1 MKELISRSF
10 LLVLPVLIFC
20 ITVTAQRS
28 DEKGSAVV
36 WQDGDTATI
45 EATVTAQLVPGSQ
58 VGIKIYREESKVSKL
73 IANKENVAD
82 CDPAPATGDICKI
95 VTADGKL
102 QFRYRTAVGLGTA
115 KYELGY
121 FISDVKRGDIGQMI
135 RVNEMFAKDKPE
147 VRTLYKSE
155 RQEEFRTKIDGRPNG
170 EIKVTVQLAQAFDTL
185 SPEAQEYV
193 EGRIR
198 EMYLWLDPKTV
209 SPDGVATIRVE
220 PQSQAIPRNEPIVYK
235 VVAMRLAPTGAR
247 QMEGG
252 HMIDIILVTDKNFPV
267 GKYDLEVVFAKDAPR
282 ELAGRLL
289 NTQTG
294 TSIKKA
300 DMVTALTDKNM
311 GLRELKTNLDLAL
324 SYTSSVENVKVGTR
338 IVRQRTNNGVL
349 DLRFAPLLNYHRDA
363 DQANFFTPF
372 FIDAKISTGKI
383 GQKNLALN
391 RVLIGTEY
399 TRRWRPRKADGSGGE
414 NVYAFI
420 FRGINASDRDFKRA
434 EFKANFEFRP
444 WIYALNN
451 PLTARYV
458 EPFPDSVLIESNGK
472 KRIPCCSFGYQI
484 QPIVGVEAGRIYRSR
499 PVGFDIES
507 SQTNIRRAYVGID
520 MLFNLTKYM
529 NLKVTD
535 FFYVRGETP
544 LHRTRNY
551 FYSEVQAPLMI
562 SPTTSQ
568 SLFFSFE
575 SGQQPPFATPAVNTF
590 KFGYRIT
597 SNLFGINP

>member
-1 MKELISRSF
+1 MKELISRS
-10 LLVLPVLIFC
+10 LSLVLAVLIC
-20 ITVTAQRS
+20 CTLLNAQRA
-28 DEKGSAVV
+28 DEKAAAVV
-36 WQDGDTATI
+36 WQEGSTATI
-45 EATVTAQLVPGSQ
+45 EATITAQLVPGSQ
-58 VGIKIYREESKVSKL
+58 VGVKVYREESRVSKL
-73 IANKENVAD
+73 ILNKDNVPD
-82 CDPAPATGDICKI
+82 CGHAPALGEICK
-95 VTADGKL
+95 VVSDGDKL
-102 QFRYRTAVGLGTA
+102 QFRYRTAAGSGAA

-135 RVNEMFAKDKPE
+135 RVNEMFAKDKPA

-155 RQEEFRTKIDGRPNG
+155 RQEEFRTRIDGRPNG

-193 EGRIR
+193 DGRIR
-198 EMYLWLDPKTV
+198 EMYMWLDPKTV

-220 PQSQAIPRNEPIVYK
+220 PQTKALPNNEPLVYK

-247 QMEGG
+247 QTEGG
-252 HMIDIILVTDKNFPV
+252 HTIDIILVADKKFPV

-282 ELAGRLL
+282 ELGGRLL

-294 TSIKKA
+294 SSIRKA
-300 DMVTALTDKNM
+300 DPVTGLNDKNM
-311 GLRELKTNLDLAL
+311 GLREFKTNLDLAL
-324 SYTSSVENVKVGTR
+324 SYTSSVDNVKVGTR
-338 IVRQRTNNGVL
+338 TVKQRTNSGVL

-372 FIDAKISTGKI
+372 FIDAKVSTGKV
-383 GQKNLALN
+383 GQKTLALN
-391 RVLIGTEY
+391 RILIGTEY

-434 EFKANFEFRP
+434 EIKANFEFRP

-451 PLTARYV
+451 PLTARYQ

-472 KRIPCCSFGYQI
+472 KRIPCCAFGYQI
-484 QPIVGVEAGRIYRSR
+484 QPIVGVEAGRIYRNN
-499 PVGFDIES
+499 PVSFDIEQS
-507 SQTNIRRAYVGID
+507 SAGIRRFYVGID
-520 MLFNLTKYM
+520 MLFNVTRYM

-535 FFYVRGETP
+535 LFYVRGETP

-562 SPTTSQ
+562 SPSTTQ